1 MFDGY
6 IFDIDGTLTSTN
18 DLIFATFNFVAK
30 KYLNKSYTDEE
41 IIALFGPTEDDILK
55 GWMGDNYPE
64 ARIDYY
70 NFYESNHDDMA
81 AIYPGMKE
89 IVLSIKKANKP
100 IGIYTGKG
108 KESTKITLKKI
119 GLYECFDLII
129 SGDDVK
135 DHKPSPEGITKF
147 ADKFNLSPDKILMIG
162 DAPADIFA
170 AKGAG
175 AKSASVLWDSYA
187 KDIVKKLRGNYY
199 FNTVAE
205 LHKFID
211 KSLNLN

>member
-30 KYLNKSYTDEE
+30 KYLDKSYTDDE

-55 GWMGDNYPE
+55 DWMGENYPE

-70 NFYESNHDDMA
+70 NFYESNHNDMA

-89 IVLSIKKANKP
+89 IVLNIKKANKP

-119 GLYECFDLII
+119 GLYQCFDLII

-135 DHKPSPEGITKF
+135 NHKPSPEGITKF
-147 ADKFNLSPDKILMIG
+147 AEKFNLSPDKILMIG
-162 DAPADIFA
+162 DAPADILA